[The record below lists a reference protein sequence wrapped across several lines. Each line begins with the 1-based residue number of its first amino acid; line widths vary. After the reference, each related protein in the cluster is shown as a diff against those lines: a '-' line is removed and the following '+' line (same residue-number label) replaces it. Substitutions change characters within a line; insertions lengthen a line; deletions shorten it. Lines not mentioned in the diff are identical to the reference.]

1 MAVVGTNSL
10 LVIGQ
15 HTRIVRY
22 WFWTLLAVSRRIEPV
37 EAKVAVGKN
46 IRANR
51 RRLELTQE
59 ALAERCDMHP
69 VEVGRA
75 ERGTRDLRVSTIVK
89 LARGLGI
96 PAGALLRGL

>member
-1 MAVVGTNSL
+1 VEPKLKVGQNIRSNR
-10 LVIGQ
+10 
-15 HTRIVRY
+15 TRIG
-22 WFWTLLAVSRRIEPV
+22 I
-37 EAKVAVGKN
+37 
-46 IRANR
+46 
-51 RRLELTQE
+51 TQE

-96 PAGALLRGL
+96 PACELLRGV

>member
-1 MAVVGTNSL
+1 MSTIPTSTQTRPRLTREDVLDGRDVAEL
-10 LVIGQ
+10 LHLPI
-15 HTRIVRY
+15 Y
-22 WFWTLLAVSRRIEPV
+22 
-37 EAKVAVGKN
+37 

-75 ERGTRDLRVSTIVK
+75 ERGARDLRISTVVK

-96 PAGALLRGL
+96 PAGELFRGL

>member
-1 MAVVGTNSL
+1 MEPKLQVG
-10 LVIGQ
+10 Q
-15 HTRIVRY
+15 
-22 WFWTLLAVSRRIEPV
+22 
-37 EAKVAVGKN
+37 N

-51 RRLELTQE
+51 KRVGLTQE

-75 ERGTRDLRVSTIVK
+75 ERGTRDLRVSTVAK

-96 PAGALLRGL
+96 PACELLRGIG

>member
-1 MAVVGTNSL
+1 M
-10 LVIGQ
+10 
-15 HTRIVRY
+15 
-22 WFWTLLAVSRRIEPV
+22 
-37 EAKVAVGKN
+37 EAKVVVGEN

-51 RRLELTQE
+51 RRLKLTQE

-75 ERGTRDLRVSTIVK
+75 ERGTRDLRVSTVVK

-96 PAGALLRGL
+96 PAGELLRGL